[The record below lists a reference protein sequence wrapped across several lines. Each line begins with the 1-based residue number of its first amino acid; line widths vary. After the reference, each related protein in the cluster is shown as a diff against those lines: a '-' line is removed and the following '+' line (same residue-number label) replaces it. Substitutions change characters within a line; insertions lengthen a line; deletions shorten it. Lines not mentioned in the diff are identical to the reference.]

1 MAENRDIENITEFI
15 NAVRREFAPEEII
28 LFGSRARGD
37 HWKPSDYDFIVV
49 SKKFVGIDWLER
61 MIAVQRLWDQPEDI
75 DVLPYTPE
83 EFERKK
89 NEIGIVRAAVREGKR
104 IIN

>member
-1 MAENRDIENITEFI
+1 MDTIKAETSIIEF
-15 NAVRREFAPEEII
+15 VRELKKQFTPDQII

-49 SKKFVGIDWLER
+49 STRFAGIGWHER
-61 MIAVQRLWDQPEDI
+61 MVQILKLWNRPEGL

-83 EFERKK
+83 EFESKK
-89 NEIGIVRAAVREGKR
+89 LDSSTVRSAVREGKL
-104 IIN
+104 IVL

>member
-1 MAENRDIENITEFI
+1 MAANGNHETIQKFI
-15 NAVRREFAPEEII
+15 DAVQREFAPQEII

-49 SKKFVGIDWLER
+49 STKFSGVHWIDR
-61 MIAVQRLWDQPEDI
+61 MVAVQRLWDQPEDV

-83 EFERKK
+83 EFEKKK
-89 NEIGIVRAAVREGKR
+89 NELGVVRVAVREGR
-104 IIN
+104 RLIS